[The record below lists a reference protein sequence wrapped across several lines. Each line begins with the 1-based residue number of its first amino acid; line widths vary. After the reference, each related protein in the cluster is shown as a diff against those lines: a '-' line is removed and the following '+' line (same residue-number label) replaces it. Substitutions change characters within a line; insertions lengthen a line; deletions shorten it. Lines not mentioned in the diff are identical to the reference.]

1 MEQMEMK
8 QFVERYPWTFAKTYA
23 DRAPHEY
30 YVKSELDPKGQEDF
44 ERFVIFIRENGFKAG
59 FWGKIHIY
67 YKLDGRYYWTMG
79 DPIEETYI
87 LNRCDATE
95 YIVENGEMRWKHG
108 E

>member
-1 MEQMEMK
+1 MQGTGLF
-8 QFVERYPWTFAKTYA
+8 FVNK
-23 DRAPHEY
+23 
-30 YVKSELDPKGQEDF
+30 
-44 ERFVIFIRENGFKAG
+44 RENGFKAG
-59 FWGKIHIY
+59 FWGKTHIY
-67 YKLDGRYYWTMG
+67 YKLDGRYCWTMG